1 MVNPTRLVVL
11 GVATAAVVFVLTG
24 PASGL
29 IGMPSTTR
37 DAAHVLLP
45 SQGSKT
51 SKPVKHH
58 SVGMTSPTA
67 RPTPTPSPTPP
78 PVAGLKPAPSGL
90 LYLQGKPPASVRP
103 LLAGY
108 DVQGRGD
115 YGGVSWSELQ
125 ATPGGPITPNNPI
138 DQAITD
144 VRAWNAANPTHQES
158 LLVRIEAGIHSP
170 AWAMNLGGPCVK
182 VTDPNFGTT
191 GCTPRFWTAQFG
203 TAFYQFESELA
214 AKYDSVP
221 EIGEVI
227 IARDMTVYN
236 EPLLRQIQSPA
247 SVAGLLAAGYTT
259 ALDEQNQMADI
270 AALGTYWKHTHVGFT
285 FNPYQTV
292 NPIGQD
298 EAFTVQ
304 LMSYGKQVLG
314 SQLMLDNDSLRVS
327 FLQGG
332 GEYGPMYA
340 SMRQLGSPLGFQ
352 TAVLSKVGSLE
363 GTVQGAGSMGADY
376 VELPPGFP
384 TNQLPMLTQVLYQ
397 AKL

>member
-1 MVNPTRLVVL
+1 MIAVIALIALLVIL
-11 GVATAAVVFVLTG
+11 LQPGVRSVVGKLPAPPGVPSLAA
-24 PASGL
+24 
-29 IGMPSTTR
+29 
-37 DAAHVLLP
+37 
-45 SQGSKT
+45 
-51 SKPVKHH
+51 
-58 SVGMTSPTA
+58 SPTA
-67 RPTPTPSPTPP
+67 QPSQFPLLPGHT
-78 PVAGLKPAPSGL
+78 LKPAIRGL
-90 LYLQGKPPASVRP
+90 LYLQGKPPASIRP

-125 ATPGGPITPNNPI
+125 ATAGAPITPNNPI

-170 AWAMNLGGPCVK
+170 AWAMNLGGPCVE

-191 GCTPRFWTAQFG
+191 GCTPRFWTPEFA
-203 TAFYQFESELA
+203 TAFYQFENELA

-227 IARDMTVYN
+227 IARDMTIYN

-259 ALDEQNQMADI
+259 ALDEQNQMSDI

-304 LMSYGKQVLG
+304 LMTYGRETLG
-314 SQLMLDNDSLRVS
+314 SQLVLENDSLRAS
-327 FLQGG
+327 FLHS
-332 GEYGPMYA
+332 GEYAAMYA
-340 SMRQLGSPLGFQ
+340 SMRQLGSPIGFQ
-352 TAVLSKVGSLE
+352 TAVLSKVGNLIE
-363 GTVQGAGSMGADY
+363 TVQGAAAIGAIN
-376 VELPPGFP
+376 VELPPGFAP
-384 TNQLPMLTQVLYQ
+384 QTASALAPVL
-397 AKL
+397 ADTS

>member
-1 MVNPTRLVVL
+1 VIAVIAVVVL
-11 GVATAAVVFVLTG
+11 LVILLQPGVRSEVGKL
-24 PASGL
+24 P
-29 IGMPSTTR
+29 P
-37 DAAHVLLP
+37 LLGVP
-45 SQGSKT
+45 
-51 SKPVKHH
+51 PVEA
-58 SVGMTSPTA
+58 SPTA
-67 RPTPTPSPTPP
+67 QPSESPSLPGQT
-78 PVAGLKPAPSGL
+78 LKPAIRGL
-90 LYLQGKPPASVRP
+90 LYLQGTPPATVRP

-115 YGGVSWSELQ
+115 YGGVSWAELQ
-125 ATPGGPITPNNPI
+125 ATPGGPITANNPI

-144 VRAWNAANPTHQES
+144 VRAWNAANPTHRES

-170 AWAMNLGGPCVK
+170 AWAMNLGGPCVE
-182 VTDPNFGTT
+182 VTDPNFGTS
-191 GCTPRFWTAQFG
+191 GCTPRFWTPQFG
-203 TAFYQFESELA
+203 TAFYQFEAELA

-227 IARDMTVYN
+227 IARDMTIYN

-304 LMSYGKQVLG
+304 LMTYGREVLG
-314 SQLMLDNDSLRVS
+314 SRLVLDNDSLRVS
-327 FLQGG
+327 FLHSGA
-332 GEYGPMYA
+332 YGTMYA
-340 SMRQLGSPLGFQ
+340 SMQQLGGPIGFQ
-352 TAVLSKVGSLE
+352 TAVLSKDGSLE
-363 GTVQGAGSMGADY
+363 GTVQGASSMGADY

-384 TNQLPMLTQVLYQ
+384 AGQVPMLTRVLDE
-397 AKL
+397 AK

>member
-45 SQGSKT
+45 SQGSKN

-304 LMSYGKQVLG
+304 LMSYGRRILG
-314 SQLMLDNDSLRVS
+314 SQLVLENDSLRAS
-327 FLQGG
+327 FLHS
-332 GEYGPMYA
+332 GEYAAMYA
-340 SMRQLGSPLGFQ
+340 SMRQLGSPIGFQ
-352 TAVLSKVGSLE
+352 TAVLSKVGNLME
-363 GTVQGAGSMGADY
+363 TVQGAAALGANN
-376 VELPPGFP
+376 VELPPGFAP
-384 TNQLPMLTQVLYQ
+384 QTASALAPVL
-397 AKL
+397 ADTS